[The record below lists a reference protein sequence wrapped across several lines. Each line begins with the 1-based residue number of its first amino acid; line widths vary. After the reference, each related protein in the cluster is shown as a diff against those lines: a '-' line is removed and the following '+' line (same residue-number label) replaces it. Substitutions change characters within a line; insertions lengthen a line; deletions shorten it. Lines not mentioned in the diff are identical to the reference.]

1 MQLVERHIVKDRN
14 YIDICSK
21 TKDIYNQCLYYW
33 KQSIFGKIQYKGLL
47 NGIKVEIIQEAYTSK
62 CSALDLE
69 PIQKHEK
76 YLGKRVKRGLF
87 RTQKGLKINADVN
100 GSLNIARI
108 VAGDKIITDSVR
120 SIVLMPK
127 KFTLYCK

>member
-1 MQLVERHIVKDRN
+1 MFSFRFR
-14 YIDICSK
+14 
-21 TKDIYNQCLYYW
+21 T
-33 KQSIFGKIQYKGLL
+33 
-47 NGIKVEIIQEAYTSK
+47 
-62 CSALDLE
+62 
-69 PIQKHEK
+69 
-76 YLGKRVKRGLF
+76 YLGKRISRGLF
-87 RTQKGLKINADVN
+87 RTSKGQLINADVN

>member
-21 TKDIYNQCLYYW
+21 TKDLYNQCLYYW

>member
-1 MQLVERHIVKDRN
+1 M
-14 YIDICSK
+14 
-21 TKDIYNQCLYYW
+21 
-33 KQSIFGKIQYKGLL
+33 L